1 MPSAALVAMT
11 VHVVG
16 AVVLRTNPETLQSV
30 PVTAI
35 DNAPL
40 PEPPTMS
47 MVMGV
52 PAVPLLDTLVI
63 SSAACV
69 TPENVKS
76 TAALVA
82 AAKMP
87 DAAFVAVT
95 RQVVI
100 SVALKDD
107 PVIEQPVPETA

>member
-1 MPSAALVAMT
+1 MT

-16 AVVLRTNPETLQSV
+16 AVVLRTSPETLQPV

-35 DNAPL
+35 DSAPL
-40 PEPPTMS
+40 PDPPAMLTL
-47 MVMGV
+47 MGV
-52 PAVPLLDTLVI
+52 PAVPFLDALVI

-69 TPENVKS
+69 TPEKVKS
-76 TAALVA
+76 TGALVA
-82 AAKMP
+82 AAKIP

-100 SVALKDD
+100 SVALRED